1 MPFRSDNEHLYV
13 TEQVMVQSMWNIFV
27 CSMFIW
33 FHFVTFQMAAHQL
46 HRETVRWEEQGNE
59 LVAAAK
65 KLAVL
70 FAKIARFMRHV
81 FSYSRLNFFNNQF
94 SA

>member
-1 MPFRSDNEHLYV
+1 
-13 TEQVMVQSMWNIFV
+13 
-27 CSMFIW
+27 
-33 FHFVTFQMAAHQL
+33 MAAHQL

-70 FAKIARFMRHV
+70 FAKIARFMRYV
-81 FSYSRLNFFNNQF
+81 WFCLYRDNSIRSSPVRKYISRWEQQYLKIFTRKASFGLLSYVHTQKSHIL
-94 SA
+94 